1 MIALTFYLKNEKK
14 TGTSYWKLN
23 SCILENNEY
32 QNKITSFWQK
42 WHQIKQNC
50 QNPTIWW
57 DNGKKFIRGITED
70 FCTKLKET
78 EKKHLHQLWLELQTL
93 HIQKNKDQ
101 IKINTTE
108 AEIEEME
115 SHHHKGTMVRSRT
128 KLIENEERPTK
139 FFYAAEKQNQ
149 NKKTIT
155 KLKNKNGELKTKD
168 EEILKVAQEF
178 CCNRYKKAVNEQE
191 QENFIK
197 NKTKKYQTI
206 GTPV

>member
-1 MIALTFYLKNEKK
+1 MTFHLENNFKIKTINTKLPFRPPDDRLTFYLKNEKK

-78 EKKHLHQLWLELQTL
+78 EKKHLH
-93 HIQKNKDQ
+93 
-101 IKINTTE
+101 
-108 AEIEEME
+108 
-115 SHHHKGTMVRSRT
+115 
-128 KLIENEERPTK
+128 
-139 FFYAAEKQNQ
+139 
-149 NKKTIT
+149 
-155 KLKNKNGELKTKD
+155 
-168 EEILKVAQEF
+168 
-178 CCNRYKKAVNEQE
+178 
-191 QENFIK
+191 
-197 NKTKKYQTI
+197 
-206 GTPV
+206 